1 MFPKSCRTYKL
12 WFREKEET
20 EEVPFS
26 LSGACTLDSVG
37 LCE

>member
-1 MFPKSCRTYKL
+1 MVSKSCRIYKL

-26 LSGACTLDSVG
+26 PSGACTLALFGS
-37 LCE
+37 